1 MSSFQEKKSI
11 TNSAKRRM
19 RKKNNNKKDTKDKK
33 FYDEL
38 HSEAVKHYF
47 TVNPSAVRI
56 FGTDSIKFANFF
68 ADECVSSMRK

>member
-19 RKKNNNKKDTKDKK
+19 RKKNNNKK

-56 FGTDSIKFANFF
+56 FGTDSTKFANFF